1 MLLVLLVLLVLL
13 AVLLRR
19 SIGDLSSL
27 LSISF
32 DTPAFSR
39 FLRHPSGDYF
49 II

>member
-1 MLLVLLVLLVLL
+1 MLLVLLVLL
-13 AVLLRR
+13 VLLRR

-27 LSISF
+27 LLIRF